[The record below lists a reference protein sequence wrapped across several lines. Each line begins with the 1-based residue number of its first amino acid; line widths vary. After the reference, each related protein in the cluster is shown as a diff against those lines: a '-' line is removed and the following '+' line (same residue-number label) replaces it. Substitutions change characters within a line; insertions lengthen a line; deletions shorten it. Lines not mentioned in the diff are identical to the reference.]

1 MPDDAVLDVRLP
13 GRPEAASAARRAL
26 AALNGDLHLISEARL
41 RDARLLLS
49 ELVSNAVRAGG
60 GEPVHLCVRASA
72 TVLRVEV
79 ANSGGAFDPAGVPAP
94 SSERAGG
101 WGLRIVDALAHRWG
115 VAAEAD
121 GVRVWFE
128 VHRPRASTPLA
139 LSDDAPP
146 PARLAPETPSAPT
159 APAPTTSPTA
169 LDAAG
174 TALDAGNPGG
184 RPTGTATRHE
194 RSRGPIEARS
204 SSMTSRRCA
213 G

>member
-13 GRPEAASAARRAL
+13 GRPVAASAARRAL
-26 AALNGDLHLISEARL
+26 ASLNGDLHLISEARL
-41 RDARLLLS
+41 GDARLLLT

-128 VHRPRASTPLA
+128 VDRPQASTPLA
-139 LSDDAPP
+139 LTDDAPP
-146 PARLAPETPSAPT
+146 PERIPPDTPSVPT
-159 APAPTTSPTA
+159 VPAARTCPTS
-169 LDAAG
+169 
-174 TALDAGNPGG
+174 LDAGGTGLGAAGPGRALDG
-184 RPTGTATRHE
+184 DGDRA
-194 RSRGPIEARS
+194 
-204 SSMTSRRCA
+204 
-213 G
+213 